1 MIKIILSIVFITI
14 VFSGCVGTLVSNDKA
29 TKSNSS
35 VAKGLNNNLDLN
47 KTVNEP
53 QKR

>member
-1 MIKIILSIVFITI
+1 MIKIILSIVFITV
-14 VFSGCVGTLVSNDKA
+14 VFSGCVGTLASNDKA

-35 VAKGLNNNLDLN
+35 VAKGLNNLDIN
-47 KTVNEP
+47 KTINEP